1 LSANP
6 LLARKLKKQQK
17 NNPFG
22 KFLRFMNPSDEPI
35 IDQPQA
41 EFETPE
47 QNQETQQESTDL
59 NEELTNWKVKFEEAN
74 DKYLRLYSEFD
85 NYRKRTAKEKADLF
99 KTAGADIFSAILPVL
114 DDFDRGFK
122 FLDESN
128 DLVAIREGQNLIHHK
143 FKNLLISKGLEE
155 LDALGQEFDSDLHE
169 AITSAPVE
177 DPSMKGKVI
186 DQVEKGY
193 LMNGKVIRY
202 AKVIVG
208 A

>member
-1 LSANP
+1 
-6 LLARKLKKQQK
+6 
-17 NNPFG
+17 
-22 KFLRFMNPSDEPI
+22 MNPSEEPVTE
-35 IDQPQA
+35 QTQA
-41 EFETPE
+41 EFETS
-47 QNQETQQESTDL
+47 NQTEETQQEVTEIT
-59 NEELTNWKVKFEEAN
+59 EEVIDWKAKFEEAN

-114 DDFDRGFK
+114 DDFDRAMK
-122 FLDESN
+122 SLDDSTEV
-128 DLVAIREGQNLIHHK
+128 DAIKEGQKLIHHK
-143 FKNLLISKGLEE
+143 FKNLLQSKGLEE

-169 AITSAPVE
+169 AITNAPVE
-177 DPSMKGKVI
+177 DANMKGKVI